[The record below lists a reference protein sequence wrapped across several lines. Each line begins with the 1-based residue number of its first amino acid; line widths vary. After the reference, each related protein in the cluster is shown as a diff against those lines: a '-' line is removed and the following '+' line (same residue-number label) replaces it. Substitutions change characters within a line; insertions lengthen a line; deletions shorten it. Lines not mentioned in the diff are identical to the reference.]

1 MDVGTR
7 QGAED
12 VGVGVVEADVGDLLV
27 HEEVDQV
34 RCGQEVGYVCADVNA
49 HEWVVGKS
57 SHMVVV
63 NQG

>member
-34 RCGQEVGYVCADVNA
+34 R
-49 HEWVVGKS
+49 HR
-57 SHMVVV
+57 SH
-63 NQG
+63 